1 MLLTTR
7 RRVLGLAAA
16 AFGAHLLRPLP
27 AFSQDDT
34 ADPAVDEDFGDD
46 ADLGPADD
54 AAAANEKPQCF
65 STKEFAPWTGKASNE
80 RAGAGIQEVEM
91 TTKCDFLWT
100 SIDVS
105 ENYEAKI
112 SIVGGDPGGAPL
124 DKASLLKEDHRLV
137 LRDAKGKVVSEV
149 KLCGVCADLQ
159 DDEVSIILPLA
170 FAPYL
175 REEKSVSFGIK
186 MGETEDCRFTV
197 PLEPMREALAWAS
210 AERDKLQSQLDEGK
224 CEQPQGCFLT
234 TACCTTLGLPD
245 DCFELTTLRRY
256 RDTVLAGTAE
266 GRAAIAEYY
275 RLAPA
280 LLAALPDTARDRRL
294 LGLYWRFILPSAIA
308 AKLHLN
314 GLTFRIYSSMMS
326 RLKRDLS

>member
-7 RRVLGLAAA
+7 RRMLGLAAA

-27 AFSQDDT
+27 AIAQDDQ
-34 ADPAVDEDFGDD
+34 AVDPALDQDPNAEFGAPDTEGAADET
-46 ADLGPADD
+46 
-54 AAAANEKPQCF
+54 PQCF

-105 ENYEAKI
+105 EDYEAKI

-137 LRDAKGKVVSEV
+137 LRNAAGKVVSEV

-159 DDEVSIILPLA
+159 EDEVSIILPLS

-197 PLEPMREALAWAS
+197 PLDPMRQALAWAS
-210 AERDKLQSQLDEGK
+210 EERDRLQNQLDEGK

-234 TACCTTLGLPD
+234 TACCISLGLPD
-245 DCFELTTLRRY
+245 DCFELASLRRY
-256 RDTVLAGTAE
+256 RDRVLARTSE
-266 GRAAIAEYY
+266 GRTAIAEYY
-275 RLAPA
+275 NLAPA
-280 LLAALPDTARDRRL
+280 LLRALPETERDRRL
-294 LGLYWRFILPSAIA
+294 LNLYWRFILPSAVA

-314 GLTFRIYSSMMS
+314 GLTFRIYSGMMS
-326 RLKRDLS
+326 RLKRELS